1 MGFIH
6 FFTEHWKCTSHTLNW
21 FIFLLLLIKV
31 MVHHSLSLLVFL
43 VPLVWRG
50 NLLWRQFV
58 AGGEV
63 SFLSEMGVSAPQ
75 LRTVLT

>member
-1 MGFIH
+1 M
-6 FFTEHWKCTSHTLNW
+6 L
-21 FIFLLLLIKV
+21 
-31 MVHHSLSLLVFL
+31 HHSLSLLVFL
-43 VPLVWRG
+43 LPLVWRG
-50 NLLWRQFV
+50 NLLSRQFV